1 MTLGGD
7 AGREMTQVCYIPISY
22 VRVPDRHPRVRLQ
35 AAVLG
40 RILIHEA
47 GETELVGV
55 CHGSGFPDIGR
66 RTWPGNLRPF
76 VSESYL
82 LF

>member
-47 GETELVGV
+47 GET
-55 CHGSGFPDIGR
+55 D
-66 RTWPGNLRPF
+66 
-76 VSESYL
+76 
-82 LF
+82 